1 MIIASYIKTKKSEV
15 PMTKK
20 QLLTTILL
28 VMAISMT
35 GYSNYAYASV
45 SNISDLTATAV
56 SGGDVDLSWSASI
69 PDGSTDTSVTYD
81 VQVSTTGSFGGEE
94 STLSTGQAG
103 ITYTDTTCGDGNTCH
118 YRVIPIGDSSG
129 PGNPSNP
136 DFATADSNKPTPTIT
151 ATQSSPSNSA
161 TLNFQVEYDEVVTGF
176 DDTDLVVSGTLG
188 GTVENFGGSGTT
200 YIFDIVIA
208 GSTEGTILIDIPVD
222 SGGIIDSVGNLNDGA
237 TQFSITADRVDP
249 VLTPNQANP
258 VELLVGDIV
267 PTLDV
272 TVSDNDVSVDGDII
286 ACDMSGV
293 STANVGIDPANCN
306 FTDPSGND
314 AVQYQYVVNISAIPP
329 TLPTGLSASLTV
341 ASEDSSVDLTWTA
354 PSDDG
359 GSAITNYVVE
369 FGTASGVYDTAVDT
383 TVTGTSFTVSPLS
396 ENTEYFFIVRAE
408 NSAGITGASNEDSIT
423 TFGIPELVLSF
434 DAITANSA
442 VVDWVI
448 DANGGTISEI
458 DVERSLDGVTFA
470 DIEETETLGIDFIV
484 DGDLTANTDFYYRMT
499 ATNEFGT
506 SDYVLSTPASI
517 MTTNLPVIDAVS
529 NISLRFNESY
539 VDTIPACNDVEDGV
553 LVTTSTGAVD
563 SFTSGIQTITYDCQ
577 DSDGNDAISVVRSVT
592 VANRSGGGSDER
604 HKSSPTSGLDW
615 KTNRQIVDGGFKMN
629 NVSFDLDD
637 NWHTDFAKQNVKV
650 GSLNSFGVK
659 TFAQNGGLWIQEFAF
674 GIPEIG
680 EYNDAEALVEVHY
693 NYDKTIKETKIIQN
707 SGVINEGSLFA
718 TTNQVSCSNDYSMMC
733 YSTELKFIFDEPLK
747 DDVMAIKSIDLSRRS
762 MHPTYL
768 NEGIN
773 VFGDSLT
780 PSNTLQIAGT
790 EKYEGLITVTQSEKY
805 SDLWIAEDGRIFEM
819 FGESDSFKLV
829 NQEIDG
835 TMNDRVSDELK
846 QWTQKNALS
855 VFDSASIQGS
865 DKGFVT
871 VEYPDIDTRTQF
883 LLDHDLTGLTRGY

>member
-1 MIIASYIKTKKSEV
+1 
-15 PMTKK
+15 MTKK

-28 VMAISMT
+28 VITISMT
-35 GYSNYAYASV
+35 GYSNLAYAVITDISGLSSDNVGLPANNVNSLDVDWIDASTDDVPTDGALVETFIEISDDSFTSIIESV
-45 SNISDLTATAV
+45 SVANGVQTHTFNGLNPNTTYDVRAISNFATAGNQTAVTTTGTTNTDSEPPAITGTGSTQTIELELANSFVLPTPTV
-56 SGGDVDLSWSASI
+56 SDNDSNYSGVVTVGGDV
-69 PDGSTDTSVTYD
+69 PDTSAVGVY
-81 VQVSTTGSFGGEE
+81 
-94 STLSTGQAG
+94 
-103 ITYTDTTCGDGNTCH
+103 
-118 YRVIPIGDSSG
+118 
-129 PGNPSNP
+129 
-136 DFATADSNKPTPTIT
+136 TIT
-151 ATQSSPSNSA
+151 FSAPDDASGNLATGGA
-161 TLNFQVEYDEVVTGF
+161 DVVI
-176 DDTDLVVSGTLG
+176 
-188 GTVENFGGSGTT
+188 TVEDNTVPT
-200 YIFDIVIA
+200 
-208 GSTEGTILIDIPVD
+208 
-222 SGGIIDSVGNLNDGA
+222 
-237 TQFSITADRVDP
+237 
-249 VLTPNQANP
+249 LTPNQVNP
-258 VELLVGDIV
+258 FDLFVGDIV
-267 PTLDV
+267 PTLTV
-272 TVSDNDVSVDGDII
+272 TVSDNDILADGLVID
-286 ACDMSGV
+286 CDMSTVDTISPG
-293 STANVGIDPANCN
+293 ADPAQCD

-314 AVQYQYVVNISAIPP
+314 ADTFEYIVFISAIPP

-369 FGTASGVYDTAVDT
+369 YG
-383 TVTGTSFTVSPLS
+383 TVTGVYGTPINTPDATTSFTVSPLS

-434 DAITANSA
+434 DAITANS
-442 VVDWVI
+442 VTVDWVI

-458 DVERSLDGVTFA
+458 DVERSLDGISFA

-484 DGDLTANTDFYYRMT
+484 DGSLTANTDFYYRMT

-506 SDYVLSTPASI
+506 SAVTLSIPASI

-529 NISLRFNESY
+529 DVSIRFGASY
-539 VDTIPACNDVEDGV
+539 VDTIPTCNDVEDGV
-553 LVTTSTGAVD
+553 IIATSVGTIN
-563 SFTSGIQTITYDCQ
+563 SRTPGIQTITYDCQ
-577 DSDGNDAISVVRSVT
+577 DSEGNDAISVVRSVT
-592 VANRSGGGSDER
+592 VDRKSGGSSDEK
-604 HKSSPTSGLDW
+604 HKSSPTSGKDW
-615 KTNRQIVDGGFKMN
+615 KTHRQIVEGGFKMN

-637 NWHTDFAKQNVKV
+637 NWHTDFAKQNVMV
-650 GSLNSFGVK
+650 GSLNSFAAK

-680 EYNDAEALVEVHY
+680 AYNDAEALVEVHY

-707 SGVINEGSLFA
+707 SGVINESSLFA
-718 TTNQVSCSNDYSMMC
+718 TTSQVSCSNDYSMIC

-747 DDVMAIKSIDLSRRS
+747 DDVMAIKSIDLSRRL

-819 FGESDSFKLV
+819 FGESDSFRLV

-846 QWTQKNALS
+846 RWTQKNALS

>member
-1 MIIASYIKTKKSEV
+1 MIIASHIKTKKNEA

-28 VMAISMT
+28 IMAISMT
-35 GYSNYAYASV
+35 GYSNLAYAVITDISGLSSDTVGLPANNVNSLDVDWTDASTDDPGTDGVLVETFIEISDDSFTSIIESV
-45 SNISDLTATAV
+45 SVANGAQTHTFNSLNPNTTYDVRAISNFATAGNQTAVTTTGTTNTDSEVPAITGTGSSQTIELELVNSFSLPTPTV
-56 SGGDVDLSWSASI
+56 SDNDSNYSEVVTVGGDT
-69 PDGSTDTSVTYD
+69 PDTSVVGVY
-81 VQVSTTGSFGGEE
+81 
-94 STLSTGQAG
+94 
-103 ITYTDTTCGDGNTCH
+103 
-118 YRVIPIGDSSG
+118 
-129 PGNPSNP
+129 
-136 DFATADSNKPTPTIT
+136 TIT
-151 ATQSSPSNSA
+151 FSAPDDASLNSA
-161 TLNFQVEYDEVVTGF
+161 TGGNDVVVTVS
-176 DDTDLVVSGTLG
+176 DTTVPTL
-188 GTVENFGGSGTT
+188 
-200 YIFDIVIA
+200 A
-208 GSTEGTILIDIPVD
+208 
-222 SGGIIDSVGNLNDGA
+222 
-237 TQFSITADRVDP
+237 
-249 VLTPNQANP
+249 PNQADP
-258 VELLVGDIV
+258 FELFVGDVV

-272 TVSDNDVSVDGDII
+272 TVSDNDKSVNGNVI
-286 ACDMSGV
+286 ACNMSGV
-293 STANVGIDPANCN
+293 DTNTPGFDPATCD

-314 AVQYQYVVNISAIPP
+314 AVQYEYVVHISATIPTAP
-329 TLPTGLSASLTV
+329 TSLSASLTV

-354 PSDDG
+354 PSSDG

-369 FGTASGVYDTAVDT
+369 YGTATGVYGAPINTPDT
-383 TVTGTSFTVSPLS
+383 TTSFTVSPLS

-408 NSAGITGASNEDSIT
+408 NAIGVNGASNEDSIT
-423 TFGIPELVLSF
+423 TFGVPELVLSF
-434 DAITANSA
+434 DGATVNS
-442 VVDWVI
+442 VTVDWVI
-448 DANGGTISEI
+448 DANGGTISAL
-458 DVERSLDGVTFA
+458 DVERSLDGVSFA

-484 DGDLTANTDFYYRMT
+484 DGSLTADTDYYYRMT

-506 SDYVLSTPASI
+506 STVTLSDPASI

-529 NISLRFNESY
+529 DVSIRFGASY
-539 VDTIPACNDVEDGV
+539 VDTIPECTDTEDGV
-553 LVTTSTGAVD
+553 IVATSTGTIN
-563 SFTSGIQTITYDCQ
+563 SFLTGIQTITYDCQ

-592 VANRSGGGSDER
+592 VSKSGGGSGDR
-604 HKSSPTSGLDW
+604 HKSAPTSGKDW
-615 KTNRQIVDGGFKMN
+615 KTDRQIVDGGFKMN
-629 NVSFDLDD
+629 NVSFVLDD

-650 GSLNSFGVK
+650 GSLNSFAAK

-674 GIPEIG
+674 GIPKVG

-693 NYDKTIKETKIIQN
+693 NYDKTIEEIKIIQN
-707 SGVINEGSLFA
+707 SGVINESSLFA
-718 TTNQVSCSNDYSMMC
+718 TTNQVSCDDDGSMKC

-747 DDVMAIKSIDLSRRS
+747 DDVMAINSIDFSRRS
-762 MHPTYL
+762 MHPTFL

-829 NQEIDG
+829 NREIDG

-855 VFDSASIQGS
+855 VFDSAGVQGS

-871 VEYPDIDTRTQF
+871 IEYPDIDSRTQF